1 MTCKLDAGR
10 IVGGERV
17 VARIA
22 AFHQALQGLGWNVGR
37 NIRVEIRWA
46 AGEPDRIRKFADE

>member
-1 MTCKLDAGR
+1 
-10 IVGGERV
+10 

-37 NIRVEIRWA
+37 NIRVESRWA
-46 AGEPDRIRKFADE
+46 VGERDRIRKFADE

>member
-1 MTCKLDAGR
+1 
-10 IVGGERV
+10 V
-17 VARIA
+17 
-22 AFHQALQGLGWNVGR
+22 NVGR